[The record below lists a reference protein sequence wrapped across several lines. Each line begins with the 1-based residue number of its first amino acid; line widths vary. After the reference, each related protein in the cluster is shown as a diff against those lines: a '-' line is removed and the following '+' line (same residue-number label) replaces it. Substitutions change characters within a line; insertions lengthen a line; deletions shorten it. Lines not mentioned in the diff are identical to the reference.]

1 MLQILF
7 AVAFSAAPL
16 TLYLPP
22 VRSLNLFVQSI
33 EVFVRES
40 EPVSRRA
47 FFRFRLGL
55 HRIFSR
61 LSRAF
66 R

>member
-16 TLYLPP
+16 TLYVPP

-33 EVFVRES
+33 EVMVRES
-40 EPVSRRA
+40 EPVSRRT
-47 FFRFRLGL
+47 FFRLRLGL
-55 HRIFSR
+55 RRIFAR